1 MCIYIY
7 LYIYKYI
14 YVYIYMENLHALSFF
29 FFQTVFPKK
38 QNIHIPHA
46 ISSFLRLLSVRNSK
60 SRKCFRLRV
69 EVGT

>member
-1 MCIYIY
+1 
-7 LYIYKYI
+7 
-14 YVYIYMENLHALSFF
+14 MENLHALSFF

-38 QNIHIPHA
+38 QNINIPHA

>member
-1 MCIYIY
+1 M
-7 LYIYKYI
+7 L
-14 YVYIYMENLHALSFF
+14 F

-38 QNIHIPHA
+38 QNIYSPHA
-46 ISSFLRLLSVRNSK
+46 ISSFLRLLSVRNT